1 MMAAKAL
8 ADDPSTTGLVS
19 VGDHRN
25 EVVLV
30 GRLAAAAQEREL
42 PSGDALVSWRIVV
55 DRPPAPRTD
64 GRRTPTVDALDCIA
78 WRKPV
83 CRGVLSWQVGD
94 TVEVS
99 GALRRRFWRSE
110 QGPVSRTEVEVV
122 KARRLRKAG

>member
-1 MMAAKAL
+1 MTAAQAR
-8 ADDPSTTGLVS
+8 ADDETTGGLVAVS
-19 VGDHRN
+19 DHRN

-42 PSGDALVSWRIVV
+42 PSGDALVTWRIVV

-83 CRGVLSWQVGD
+83 CRGALAWRVGD

-110 QGPVSRTEVEVV
+110 QGPVSRTEVEVA
-122 KARRLRKAG
+122 KARRLRRAG